1 MVAVMIVAGVLAA
14 GCSGSDSG
22 SDSSSGPDD
31 AGSAEGDAPAGGA
44 GLQVTLRRSTLF
56 ETHRALS
63 LSVRNGDAD
72 HDVAIGTIQLDS
84 PRFEPVDPDDRDAR
98 IRAERTASL
107 PLPFGA
113 AACDGAADGPA
124 ELVVEVD
131 GETERVPVTESP
143 SDLLA
148 TLQGNE
154 CAEAAIDEQLDLA
167 LDAGWERTGPTT
179 IEGTFE
185 MAQATDGV
193 TAEIEQ
199 MEGNVIFHVAA
210 DGDDGDGPW
219 LRVDDDEPSARGT
232 LTIEASRCDPH
243 ALLEFKRPFV
253 IFGYVS
259 VGDAEPVRYDIEAQG
274 EARRAMGELMS
285 GCLPEPDA

>member
-1 MVAVMIVAGVLAA
+1 MVAVMIVTAVLAT
-14 GCSGSDSG
+14 GCSS
-22 SDSSSGPDD
+22 SDSSEDAGSDD
-31 AGSAEGDAPAGGA
+31 AGSGG
-44 GLQVTLRRSTLF
+44 LEVTLRRSTLF

-63 LSVRNGDAD
+63 LSVRNGEAE
-72 HDVAIGTIQLDS
+72 DVAIGTIQLDS
-84 PRFEPVDPDDRDAR
+84 PLFEPVDPDDRDAR
-98 IRAERTASL
+98 VRSERTASL
-107 PLPFGA
+107 PLPFGT
-113 AACDGAADGPA
+113 AACDGEADGPA

-131 GETERVPVTESP
+131 GETERVPITESP

-185 MAQATDGV
+185 IAQATDGV
-193 TAEIEQ
+193 AAEIEQ

-210 DGDDGDGPW
+210 EGDDGDGPW
-219 LRVDDDEPSARGT
+219 LTVDDDEPTARGT
-232 LTIEASRCDPH
+232 ITIEASRCDPH

-259 VGDAEPVRYDIEAQG
+259 VGDADPVRYDIEAQG

-285 GCLPEPDA
+285 GCMPEPEG